1 MRLID
6 VGVNASEVEV
16 RSQRDGTELVESDED
31 NVQISCPHVEVMP
44 LTDAIGQIHVP
55 HIDLSTSR
63 YISESTRDSHMST
76 YDIGT

>member
-6 VGVNASEVEV
+6 VRVNTSEVEV
-16 RSQRDGTELVESDED
+16 RSQRDGTELVELDED

-44 LTDAIGQIHVP
+44 PTDAIEQIHVP
-55 HIDLSTSR
+55 HIDSSTFR
-63 YISESTRDSHMST
+63 YNPESTRDSHIST